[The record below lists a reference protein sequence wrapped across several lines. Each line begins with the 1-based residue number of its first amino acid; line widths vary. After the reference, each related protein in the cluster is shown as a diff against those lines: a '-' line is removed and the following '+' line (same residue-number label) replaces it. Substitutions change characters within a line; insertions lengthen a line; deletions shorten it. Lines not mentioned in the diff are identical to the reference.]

1 MLNQRI
7 GFGIEER
14 GRFGIARLNPHI
26 FVNSAQLKHFGGNNI
41 KGNINGRSAQN
52 PAFLAGRVLKNL
64 FLIFGKLFLVFN
76 TRRSFHMQPVRTI
89 NQMRSDNLNRTY
101 DLGAFFGS
109 LLLRNL
115 NNQALAFAQR
125 NFVKA
130 GFFRVQKS
138 FAAAVNVNEKAD
150 FVVSQ
155 IKLARNSAQIDI
167 AFGGLIFLNKLK
179 LLRFSGTKHGN
190 PGQSIF
196 LFINDYVC
204 FHFTPIPFSKF
215 LVS

>member
-1 MLNQRI
+1 MQSVGKSVFQTIFGKGFCHIFNGKLAIELFFQRIFDIVRIDDNFCQRRPGTRDMLNQRI

-26 FVNSAQLKHFGGNNI
+26 FVNSAQFKHFGGNNI

-52 PAFLAGRVLKNL
+52 PAFLAGRILKNL
-64 FLIFGKLFLVFN
+64 FLIFGKFFLIFN

-101 DLGAFFGS
+101 DFGAFFGS

-138 FAAAVNVNEKAD
+138 FAAVVNVNEK
-150 FVVSQ
+150 
-155 IKLARNSAQIDI
+155 
-167 AFGGLIFLNKLK
+167 
-179 LLRFSGTKHGN
+179 
-190 PGQSIF
+190 
-196 LFINDYVC
+196 
-204 FHFTPIPFSKF
+204 PILS
-215 LVS
+215 